1 MSTIPLLFERAVERF
16 STHTAL
22 SEPLPDGSIATL
34 TYKELQECVW
44 QFAGYLQQQ
53 QVRKGQR
60 VMIWSASCSSWLVAY
75 FGSLLA
81 GMVVVPLDIHT
92 TENFLQSL
100 IKITDTAFLIT
111 THKNYNSLEHIT
123 LPFIDIEALPTAP
136 LDKFQL
142 PPIEENDIAEIVFT
156 SGTMGQPKGVVLSHF
171 NIVSNAQASLKV
183 VKITSM
189 DRVLSILPLS
199 HMLELTIEMAIIHA
213 GGNIVYARSLAPDT
227 LFRLLATQKITCIV
241 LVPQALQLFMSGI
254 EREVRRQKKDRQWEI
269 LHRIASHLPFEW
281 RRLLFGSVH
290 KKFGGHFRLFVCGG
304 AYLSP
309 KLGHRWEHMGI
320 RILQGY
326 GATECSPVI
335 SVNPM
340 HDHTLESVG
349 RALPGI
355 ELRIGEDG
363 EIMVKGPNVAQGY
376 WQQPEATAASF
387 QDGWYATGDLG
398 YLDRRNNLYIKGRKK
413 NLIVLANGMNVYP
426 EDIENALQTQPE
438 IKDAVVFGLNAENQ
452 GPTIHA
458 VLLLEDAKSEDTKLA
473 KAIIQRTNKLL
484 VPHQQIKGFT
494 VWHEEDFPRTLTLKV
509 KRQDVLSTL
518 PQLRMQP

>member
-1 MSTIPLLFERAVERF
+1 MMSTIPLLFERSVERF
-16 STHTAL
+16 ATRPAL

-34 TYKELQECVW
+34 TYQELQERIW

-60 VMIWSASCSSWLVAY
+60 VMIWSASCSNWLVAY

-81 GMVVVPLDIHT
+81 GMVVVPLDVHT

-100 IKITDTAFLIT
+100 IAITDTTFLIT
-111 THKNYNSLEHIT
+111 THKNYNNLEHAT
-123 LPFIDIEALPTAP
+123 PTFIDIDALPTAP
-136 LDKFQL
+136 LDKIKL

-156 SGTMGQPKGVVLSHF
+156 SGTMGKPKGVVLSHF

-183 VKITSM
+183 VNITFK

-199 HMLELTIEMAIIHA
+199 HMFELTIEMAIIHA
-213 GGNIVYARSLAPDT
+213 GANIVYARSLAPDT

-241 LVPQALQLFMSGI
+241 LVPQALQLFMNGI
-254 EREVRRQKKDRQWEI
+254 EREVRRQKKDQQWEL
-269 LHRIASHLPFEW
+269 LHKLAPHLPFRW

-290 KKFGGHFRLFVCGG
+290 KKFGGHFRLFVSGG

-309 KLGHRWEHMGI
+309 SLGHRWEHMGI

-340 HDHTLESVG
+340 NDHTLESVG

-355 ELRIGEDG
+355 ELRIGEDS

-376 WQQPEATAASF
+376 WQQPEATAAAF
-387 QDGWYATGDLG
+387 QDDWYATGDLG
-398 YLDRRNNLYIKGRKK
+398 YLDSRNNLYIKGRKK

-438 IKDAVVFGLNAENQ
+438 VKDAVVFGLNNKNQ
-452 GPTIHA
+452 EPTVHA
-458 VLLLEDAKSEDTKLA
+458 VLLLDDEKQA
-473 KAIIQRTNKLL
+473 KAIVQRTNKLL
-484 VPHQQIKGFT
+484 VPHQQIRGFT
-494 VWHEEDFPRTLTLKV
+494 VWQEEDFPRTLTLKV
-509 KRQDVLSTL
+509 KRQDVLDAL
-518 PQLRMQP
+518 PQLHAQA